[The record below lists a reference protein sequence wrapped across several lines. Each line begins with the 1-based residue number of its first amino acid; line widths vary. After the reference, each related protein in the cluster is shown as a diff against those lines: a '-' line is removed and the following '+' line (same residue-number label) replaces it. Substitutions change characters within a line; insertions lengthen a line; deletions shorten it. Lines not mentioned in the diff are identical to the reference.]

1 MDKIRM
7 VLCDLDGTLL
17 TSSGKVSE
25 ATIAKI
31 KEIKAQGILF
41 GLATGRDVDVCEP
54 LYETWGID
62 GLVDIMMGINGAH
75 IVDYVKDEEHFFDYT
90 DGQDFFKV
98 LDYFQGLPVN
108 FAISHEGILKVAYED
123 DFNEEFEIIEQ
134 TPVRVVDY
142 NELLKN
148 EHAKI
153 HVIFKREYL
162 DLVSAKA
169 REFEDDKLVAVNTAS
184 IMWEVFS
191 KNISKANG
199 LKHLA
204 DTHGMEIANI
214 MVFGDGDND
223 FEMIKAAGVG
233 VAMANGSQ
241 RVLAVADHITQ
252 SNDEEGIANFLD
264 KFEF

>member
-1 MDKIRM
+1 MDKIKM

-17 TSSGKVSE
+17 TSQGRVSD

-54 LYETWGID
+54 LYSTWGID

-90 DGQDFFKV
+90 DGKEFFKV
-98 LDYFQGLPVN
+98 LEHFKDMPVN
-108 FAISHEGILKVAYED
+108 FAISHEGILKVAFDD

-134 TPVRVVDY
+134 TPVKVVDY
-142 NELLKN
+142 QELLKI
-148 EHAKI
+148 EHPKI
-153 HVIFKREYL
+153 HVIFKQEYL
-162 DLVSAKA
+162 DLVSKRAQ
-169 REFEDDKLVAVNTAS
+169 EFSDEKLVAVNTGS

-204 DTHGMEIANI
+204 HTHEIRVSDI

-223 FEMIKAAGVG
+223 LEMIEAAGVG
-233 VAMANGSQ
+233 VAMANGSKK
-241 RVLAVADHITQ
+241 VLAAANYITD

>member
-1 MDKIRM
+1 MNKIKM

-17 TSSGKVSE
+17 TSKGRVSD

-31 KEIKAQGILF
+31 KEIKTKGVLF

-54 LYETWGID
+54 LYQTWGIE

-90 DGQDFFKV
+90 AGQEFFKV
-98 LDYFQGLPVN
+98 IDHFQDLPVN
-108 FAISHEGILKVAYED
+108 FAISHEGILKMAYDD
-123 DFNEEFEIIEQ
+123 DFNEEFEVIEQ

-142 NELLKN
+142 QELLQID
-148 EHAKI
+148 HPKI
-153 HVIFKREYL
+153 HVIFKEEHL
-162 DLVSAKA
+162 ELVSRRA
-169 REFEDDKLVAVNTAS
+169 EQFTDEKLMAVNTGS

-204 DTHGMEIANI
+204 ATHKIAVDNI

-223 FEMIKAAGVG
+223 LEMIKEAGVG
-233 VAMANGSQ
+233 VAMANGSP
-241 RVLAVADHITQ
+241 RVLAAADFVTK
-252 SNDEEGIANFLD
+252 SNDDDGIASFLA
-264 KFEF
+264 EFQI